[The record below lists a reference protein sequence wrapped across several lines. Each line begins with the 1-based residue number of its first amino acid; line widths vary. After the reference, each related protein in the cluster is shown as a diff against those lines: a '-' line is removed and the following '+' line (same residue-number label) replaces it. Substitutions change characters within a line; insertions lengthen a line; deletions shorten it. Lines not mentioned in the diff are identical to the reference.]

1 MRSQPAR
8 TRYRKASRASSNPWA
23 PQPVGIL
30 LGPNAGRCCG
40 AATTAENPARSF
52 NTALKHNQGRLRCGS
67 KRVIGTRSQRAP
79 SHGNEQTTKFS
90 S

>member
-30 LGPNAGRCCG
+30 LDPNAGCCCG

-52 NTALKHNQGRLRCGS
+52 NTTLNTTKGGS
-67 KRVIGTRSQRAP
+67 GAVRNGHWHTISTGAFN
-79 SHGNEQTTKFS
+79 GNEQTTNFS

>member
-30 LGPNAGRCCG
+30 LGPNAGGCCG
-40 AATTAENPARSF
+40 AATTVENPARSF
-52 NTALKHNQGRLRCGS
+52 NTVLY
-67 KRVIGTRSQRAP
+67 
-79 SHGNEQTTKFS
+79 TTKGGSGAVRNGHRHTISTGAFTWK
-90 S
+90 